1 MRKISFVAV
10 LLLFCAAALHAAP
23 GGGTPTPLP
32 PSAVVFSNTTLHFNA
47 PTDTFTASVSAPAD
61 GAWLTGSAKWSTDLL
76 FGWDCSHSYTADLSP
91 NNNDYAPL
99 FIAGWS
105 AAGICANEYPVY
117 GCLNCGI
124 DWGGVKN
131 YQYMTT
137 DNSPGFLAPGGGT
150 VTLRTNNGGG
160 QDDHLTI
167 YVQQVNRDAMVNMTI
182 FQSDAVDD
190 PSPADST
197 EVQSRYFIAN
207 TADRV
212 PVVPVFH
219 YGVTSTGAD
228 VQYPAGPSV
237 TYLATWD
244 TGQTSTPDIAFAPAA
259 KTVHGHT
266 ILGVPIPKMATGSH
280 TFTIK
285 ATLPSG
291 KTYTS
296 PSMTVFVYA
305 QVIYLTYGTAF
316 NPKNPTDDLPKFV
329 PGQDANGNNVD
340 LRNGPQSVQLNIII
354 PKGSSGTFNIHL
366 DPTHYPGIAMNYPL
380 SGADTNPDIDF
391 GGLSTDQNNV
401 PIPKGGGTKVYS
413 VPLQIHDYAGAAT
426 IEVTMPYRKTTFTAR
441 RRIPLD
447 DDNNGLPDAGW
458 TATGGTH
465 IDTAGLQATGDVDV
479 AGGSIGADAA
489 VTGDGLSN
497 FEEFRGFFTAGTYA
511 RLNPREKDIFVD
523 IDPAFLLNGSAAS
536 PVAALTTLTPRIH
549 YLDPTEVQGTDLPSR
564 AILRAQ
570 AVVDFNRAT
579 VPVAHPRSERAV
591 RLVYQT
597 SFYPAVHLAGPNIDV
612 PVWEVGYLGATL
624 SDDILDIDVLNA
636 PGNVATINTPMRTQ
650 FSEEYTRTF
659 TNLAVNTT
667 FSYPYHYDANGNVV
681 PQCTFQGQS
690 GCDVWDTTNL
700 LIIPSLQDNAWGFLY
715 TVPDPGHDPVE
726 HYSLQARNC
735 GSDTAVLGGLNSLQ
749 MERLKGFIAAHEM
762 GHAMHMDHLRSFVSD
777 CGDLMFDTEA
787 SAPHR
792 QAMSNYLPQP
802 SGFSTKDQAMIR
814 LWEP

>member
-1 MRKISFVAV
+1 MRKISFLAASLLCAVAV
-10 LLLFCAAALHAAP
+10 HAAP
-23 GGGTPTPLP
+23 GGGTTTPLP

-47 PTDTFTASVSAPAD
+47 PTDAFTASVSAPAD

-76 FGWDCSHSYTADLSP
+76 FGWDCSHSYTADLWP

-105 AAGICANEYPVY
+105 AAGICTDQYPVY

-182 FQSDAVDD
+182 FQSDDVDD

-197 EVQSRYFIAN
+197 VVQSRYFIAN

-219 YGVTSTGAD
+219 YGVNANGGD

-237 TYLATWD
+237 TYVATWD

-305 QVIYLTYGTAF
+305 QVIYLTYGTVF
-316 NPKNPTDDLPKFV
+316 NPKNPTDDLPRFV
-329 PGQDANGNNVD
+329 PGQDASGNNVD
-340 LRNGPQSVQLNIII
+340 LRNGPQTVQLNIII

-366 DPTHYPGIAMNYPL
+366 DPTHYPGIAMNYPITNP
-380 SGADTNPDIDF
+380 DTNPDIDF
-391 GGLSTDQNNV
+391 GALSTDQNNV

-458 TATGGTH
+458 TTPTGHVSTTGMGSAT
-465 IDTAGLQATGDVDV
+465 DDLDATQSGP
-479 AGGSIGADAA
+479 
-489 VTGDGLSN
+489 TQNGDGFSAY
-497 FEEFRGFFTAGTYA
+497 EEYRGFFINGQYERLDPQTRDVFIDADTAINRGFIDAHLPYRLHSVSAGDSLGTNLQRRTLTIA
-511 RLNPREKDIFVD
+511 RTAAVMNPNRKD
-523 IDPAFLLNGSAAS
+523 PNLNG
-536 PVAALTTLTPRIH
+536 VGTTVPGSQ
-549 YLDPTEVQGTDLPSR
+549 PGGQR
-564 AILRAQ
+564 AI
-570 AVVDFNRAT
+570 
-579 VPVAHPRSERAV
+579 
-591 RLVYQT
+591 RLVYT
-597 SFYPAVHLAGPNIDV
+597 SREYPTELDPNDGTYYPAWQFGVYGITWQDQMSIEPFDDSQAVFYSALTLNKIRFVEIFERTQSNGTVHMGGGPNQSPQPPYLDDTGQPV
-612 PVWEVGYLGATL
+612 PDCPNPATPTQPPCDNYLINIGAVAYEPLPPTNPMPHRFILHSRLTYPGDYYSKLSHPVCGATNYVEVSQ
-624 SDDILDIDVLNA
+624 SDYAFLWGAV
-636 PGNVATINTPMRTQ
+636 VAHEAAHNLTVDHTTNCGGLMFGIGGFMPDDLPYPTSYTAAELAAMRT
-650 FSEEYTRTF
+650 
-659 TNLAVNTT
+659 
-667 FSYPYHYDANGNVV
+667 H
-681 PQCTFQGQS
+681 
-690 GCDVWDTTNL
+690 
-700 LIIPSLQDNAWGFLY
+700 
-715 TVPDPGHDPVE
+715 
-726 HYSLQARNC
+726 
-735 GSDTAVLGGLNSLQ
+735 
-749 MERLKGFIAAHEM
+749 
-762 GHAMHMDHLRSFVSD
+762 
-777 CGDLMFDTEA
+777 
-787 SAPHR
+787 
-792 QAMSNYLPQP
+792 
-802 SGFSTKDQAMIR
+802 
-814 LWEP
+814 